1 MTPATR
7 PIIAP
12 PATVVRP
19 RRESERKL
27 ERLEA
32 YTIIG
37 NMIVDRFFSARVP
50 FAALMEE
57 EEIPGAHGSMR
68 AVHELRYETLTIS
81 ENGVVGK
88 VSPAH
93 FMHHL
98 VGLPIHGLRHW
109 LKQEQPSCDWW
120 IVAFQIEAR
129 DLTRTFDAWSD
140 HVVDARALERAAR
153 GERAFGESAPNV
165 RAQDFADQD
174 ENDPQPVATGPRA
187 RVVEDPDVQIVVH
200 IAFADVRRSKLVD
213 PVTHLQE
220 RYGRGRDAEASFMRD
235 YAKTQN
241 LDFLSEGARM
251 NRELAKAVIRAFDTE
266 QRKLR
271 GEAERLGTTDDP
283 PPPPPPAPK
292 VVTPPPP
299 AKARAK
305 QGELTDA
312 TRARIRELRAAGKLP
327 TDIAKSVRVKTE
339 RVIEVLAEVE

>member
-12 PATVVRP
+12 PATVVKP

-37 NMIVDRFFSARVP
+37 NMIVDRFFSAKVP

-153 GERAFGESAPNV
+153 GERAFGEASPNV

-213 PVTHLQE
+213 PVTHLQQ
-220 RYGRGRDAEASFMRD
+220 RYNPDNKSESFMRD

-283 PPPPPPAPK
+283 PAPK
-292 VVTPPPP
+292 ASAQVVPPPPP

-305 QGELTDA
+305 QGEVDDA
-312 TRARIRELRAAGKLP
+312 KRARIRELRAAGRLP
-327 TDIAKSVRVKTE
+327 ADIAKAVRVKTE